1 MATPTTLADFG
12 FQPDPTAAQPIYSQ
26 LTAALSDAIRAGRI
40 AVGARLPS
48 ERLYA
53 QYLGVSRTTVTA
65 AYQEL
70 KATGLVRGYVGRG
83 AVVIAD
89 DPDRAPTGAIP
100 WSQLASRLARPAQP
114 TSAALDVA
122 RDPGL
127 ISFGDGWLHP
137 SLTPRAALAACAA
150 RAVEDP
156 QVLTKAAPILG
167 LPALREALI
176 DVLRANG
183 VKATADE
190 VLITGGAQQGLNVV
204 ARALIS
210 PGDAVVCES
219 PTWHGAFRA
228 FRAAGAEVA
237 GVAMDREGVDPDA
250 LEDALVRLRP
260 KFVDLIPTF
269 QCPTGRL
276 MGLERRRRIL
286 EICGRFRTPIVESHV
301 YGEIAFGKILP
312 SLKSLDTAGI
322 VIHQGSAS
330 KTISAALRLGW
341 LVAPRAATDLLA
353 PAKASLDLSTP
364 ALAQAVL
371 ADFLRSGA
379 YARHLPQF
387 RAALQARRDALIAAL
402 ATHCPDLRCVTPQGG
417 LYLWAQLPM
426 PIRAHEVETAAAG
439 EGVSVRGGEAFL
451 PDGGTSSHIRLCY
464 AAPAPDEIAAG
475 AQRLGKALRTVLQR
489 HRDPAARTSA
499 FASV

>member
-1 MATPTTLADFG
+1 MVMPATFAGLG
-12 FQPDPTAAQPIYSQ
+12 FQSDPTAHQPIYLQ
-26 LTAALSDAIRAGRI
+26 LTVALSDAIRAGRI

-65 AYQEL
+65 AYHEL
-70 KATGLVRGYVGRG
+70 KAMGLVRGYVGRG

-89 DPDRAPTGAIP
+89 DPDRAPAGTVP
-100 WSQLASRLARPAQP
+100 WALLASRLARPAQP
-114 TSAALDVA
+114 SSTAT
-122 RDPGL
+122 DPAL

-137 SLTPRAALAACAA
+137 SLTPSAALAAAA
-150 RAVEDP
+150 ATAVEDP
-156 QVLTKAAPILG
+156 QVLIEAAQIFG
-167 LPALREALI
+167 LPVLREALI

-183 VKATADE
+183 VRTTLSE

-260 KFVDLIPTF
+260 KFVYLIPTF
-269 QCPTGRL
+269 HCPTGRL
-276 MGLERRRRIL
+276 LSLERRRRIL
-286 EICGRFRTPIVESHV
+286 EICARFRTPIVESHV
-301 YGEIAFGKILP
+301 YGDIVFGERLP
-312 SLKSLDTAGI
+312 SLKGLDAAGI

-330 KTISAALRLGW
+330 KTISPALRLGW
-341 LVAPRAATDLLA
+341 LVAPRAVMNLLA
-353 PAKASLDLSTP
+353 SAKASLDLSTP
-364 ALAQAVL
+364 ALTQAVL
-371 ADFLRSGA
+371 NGFLRSGA
-379 YARHLPQF
+379 YARHLPPF
-387 RAALQARRDALIAAL
+387 RAELQARRDALLAAL
-402 ATHCPDLRCVTPQGG
+402 AVHCPDLRCVAPQGG
-417 LYLWAQLPM
+417 LYLWAQLPK
-426 PIRAHEVETAAAG
+426 PLRAHEVEAAAAY

-464 AAPAPDEIAAG
+464 AAPALDEIAAG
-475 AQRLGKALRTVLQR
+475 AQRLGKALRTLRQR
-489 HRDPAARTSA
+489 HGDPAARAAS